1 MGDAHLASP
10 KLRQVLEL
18 QPCSAA
24 RDDGISY
31 SRCSARTIIAPPLR
45 RRGADIGGG
54 GGGGRAVLG
63 DIATLL
69 RRRG

>member
-45 RRGADIGGG
+45 RLGGG